1 MTEKIS
7 DNLDD
12 DIKKLMNINYSYPD
26 PNDEDLQYKLYK
38 KRELYS
44 NKSKSRPEI
53 KLSTDKDNNVVV
65 DDYNAIREYREYN
78 CARDFRLHPFQ
89 SLLGSMINPD
99 TPYKG
104 CIVFHGLGTGKCI
117 LGTSCVHL
125 KLDGVIKSMRISD
138 IWDKYSS
145 DVYITENNE
154 EWGEVNNEI
163 IVNSFDKTT
172 NNIVGGRVI
181 KLYREKINSVINYYY
196 LENNKIIGATMIH
209 KLLIYKDS
217 KIYFSNSLSEGDL
230 IGCIDV
236 NNEIMFS
243 RIKTIITMPYNNY
256 VYDLE
261 VDMYHNY
268 IANDIVCHNTCAG
281 VAIGEQFKLQA
292 QKYNTKIYVL
302 VSGPLIKENWKE
314 HVIKCTGE
322 TYMNKIDK
330 SITEPEEIIR
340 LKKQGIMNALQ
351 YYKFMS
357 YKSFYKRVLGEKIIE
372 KREGNKITY
381 RKTDEGEFERDISV
395 DRIYNLNNTLIIVDE
410 AHNLTGN
417 AYGDALMHIIKN
429 SINLKIVL
437 MSATPMKNLADDII
451 ELINF
456 IRPIESPMERD
467 KIFTGDKNFEMKLKK
482 DGLDY
487 FKKMASGYISHV
499 RGYDPLTFAKRI
511 DKGELI
517 DGLLFTKVI
526 RCYMNDFQYKIY
538 ETTVIEAEDA
548 LDRKSEAIANFVF
561 PCLSDDLKS
570 VKGCSGN
577 NGLIKLIGQIKT
589 NHSNVNK
596 IISETLIKRVN
607 KDDKDDKDDESDLV
621 KITSDGHNIT
631 GRILN
636 KKYLK
641 TFSTKFYK
649 ALKNINRLIWG
660 KKGAKTAFIYSN
672 LVKVGIEIFGQ
683 ILIQNGYLEY
693 NEDPSQ
699 YQINK
704 DTLCYYCGRTHENH
718 NKDIKDDD
726 SDEEDYN
733 EYRRHKKSKEIPQH
747 KFQPATF
754 ITVTGKGSEE
764 SADTI
769 PEEKKKILDEVFNIY
784 DNLEGKYIK
793 LILGSKVMNE
803 GISLINTGEVH
814 ILDVYFNLG
823 RVDQV
828 VGRGIRNC
836 SHYKQMTPDYI
847 FPYVNVYKYVVSL
860 EKGGLSS
867 EENLYRKAE
876 LKYLEIK
883 KIERSMKEVAFDCG
897 INREVNIMKEEVEQ
911 YENCK
916 EIKEG
921 HHSTDKDC
929 PQVCDF
935 TNCDYKCNSNKLNA
949 EYYDPTRKMYK
960 EIIKNDLDMT
970 TFNSTYAKN
979 EIDLFKNKIK
989 ELYLLD
995 YMYTLSD
1002 IIAYVRGSIS
1012 SNDIFDE
1019 FFVYKALDELIPTNE
1034 NEINSLRD
1042 TIVDKNN
1049 RHGYIIYVDKY
1060 YLFQPFDQN
1069 EDVPIYYRTTYVKP
1083 ISQSISL
1090 YNYLKYT
1097 PEFKEFKKH
1106 NEDRD
1111 ILSEQKL
1118 ITYNFDEAMEYYDNR
1133 EENKYVGIIDKEV
1146 DKKKSKD
1153 ITEIQDV
1160 FKIRDKRGKITD
1172 KKRGTGIQTLKGS
1185 VCTTKERGYIVKV
1198 CNDLGIN
1205 TNDQDTR
1212 FVLCDKIK
1220 DIMLNKEKYSTGKD
1234 KKTYIMIPINHPI
1247 YKFPY
1252 NLEDRLEYITKI
1264 LKSSIPIKINFDVK
1278 KEKDKKDAKD
1288 AYKINLIITGDNI
1301 SDYEEILFKNGF
1313 EKENKGYTIKI
1324 E

>member
-1 MTEKIS
+1 MS
-7 DNLDD
+7 DNIDD
-12 DIKKLMNINYSYPD
+12 KDDKNEKDIKKLMNINYSYPD
-26 PNDEDLQYKLYK
+26 QNDEDIQYKLYK
-38 KRELYS
+38 KRELYG
-44 NKSKSRPEI
+44 NKSKPRPTI
-53 KLSTDKDNNVVV
+53 KIKKDKDDNIIV
-65 DDYNAIREYREYN
+65 DDYNTIREYREEN
-78 CARDFRLHPFQ
+78 CAREFRLHPFQ
-89 SLLGSMINPD
+89 NLLGNIINPD

-104 CIVFHGLGTGKCI
+104 CIIFHGLGTGKCI
-117 LGTSCVHL
+117 LGSSE
-125 KLDGVIKSMRISD
+125 IKVKINDEHKIMKISD
-138 IWDKYSS
+138 IWDNYST
-145 DVYITENNE
+145 DIFITESNE
-154 EWGEVNNEI
+154 EWGNLKSEI
-163 IVNSFDKTT
+163 KVKSYSEKDINM
-172 NNIVGGRVI
+172 NIVEGGVLR
-181 KLYREKINSVINYYY
+181 LYREKINSLVKYYY
-196 LENNKIIGATMIH
+196 LENGKIIGATLIH
-209 KLLIYKDS
+209 KLLTIKNS
-217 KIYFSNSLSEGDL
+217 IYFSNNLVEGDMV
-230 IGCIDV
+230 GCINSFGELV
-236 NNEIMFS
+236 FS
-243 RIKTIITMPYNNY
+243 IIKKIVIIPYNNY

-261 VDMYHNY
+261 VETHHNY
-268 IANDIVCHNTCAG
+268 VANDIICHNTCAG
-281 VAIGEQFKLQA
+281 VAIGEQFKSQA

-314 HVIKCTGE
+314 HLIKCTGE
-322 TYMNKIDK
+322 TYMNRIDK
-330 SITEPEEIIR
+330 SIVDQEEISR

-372 KREGNKITY
+372 KREGSKITY
-381 RKTDEGEFERDISV
+381 RKTEDGEFERDISV
-395 DRIYNLNNTLIIVDE
+395 DRIYNLNNTLIIIDE

-417 AYGDALMHIIKN
+417 AYGEALMHVIKN
-429 SINLKIVL
+429 SINLKVVL

-451 ELINF
+451 ELLNF
-456 IRPIESPMERD
+456 IRPIESPIERD
-467 KIFTGDKNFEMKLKK
+467 KIFSGDKNYEMKIKK

-499 RGYDPLTFAKRI
+499 RGYDPLTFAKRV

-517 DGLLFTKVI
+517 KGLLFTKVI
-526 RCYMNDFQYKIY
+526 KCYMKEFQHKIY
-538 ETTVIEAEDA
+538 DKTIIESEDA

-561 PCLSDDLKS
+561 PCLSDDLKTVS
-570 VKGCSGN
+570 GCSGN
-577 NGLIKLIGQIKT
+577 NGLIKLISQLKT
-589 NHSNVNK
+589 NQDKVNK
-596 IISETLIKRVN
+596 IIGETLL
-607 KDDKDDKDDESDLV
+607 KDIGNDEELV
-621 KITSDGHNIT
+621 KITQSGHNIT
-631 GRILN
+631 GKILN
-636 KKYLK
+636 IKYLK
-641 TFSTKFYK
+641 TFSTKFYTT
-649 ALKNINRLIWG
+649 LKNINRLVWG
-660 KKGAKTAFIYSN
+660 KKGPKTAFIYSN
-672 LVKVGIEIFGQ
+672 LVKVGIEIFEQ
-683 ILIQNGYLEY
+683 ILLQNGYLEY

-704 DTLCYYCGRTHENH
+704 DTVCYYCGKTFENH
-718 NKDIKDDD
+718 NKQNQDDKD
-726 SDEEDYN
+726 SENYDEYK
-733 EYRRHKKSKEIPQH
+733 RHKKTKEIQQH

-769 PEEKKKILDEVFNIY
+769 PEEKKKILDDVFNIY
-784 DNLEGKYIK
+784 DNLEGKFIK

-836 SHYKQMTPDYI
+836 SHYRQMTPDYI

-860 EKGGLSS
+860 EKGLSS
-867 EENLYRKAE
+867 EEDLYRKAE

-883 KIERSMKEVAFDCG
+883 KIERSMKEIAFDCA

-916 EIKEG
+916 EVKENAQV
-921 HHSTDKDC
+921 TENDC

-935 TNCDYKCNSNKLNA
+935 TRCDYKCHSSKLNA
-949 EYYDPTRKMYK
+949 EYYDPTRNMYK
-960 EIIKNDLDMT
+960 SINKDELDMT

-979 EIDLFKNKIK
+979 EINQCKTKIK

-1002 IIAYVRGSIS
+1002 IISYTRASLKDA
-1012 SNDIFDE
+1012 DIFDE

-1042 TIVDKNN
+1042 TVIDKNN
-1049 RHGYIIYVDKY
+1049 RQGYLIYVDKY

-1083 ISQSISL
+1083 ISQSVSL
-1090 YNYLKYT
+1090 YNYLKHT

-1106 NEDRD
+1106 NEDKD

-1118 ITYNFDEAMEYYDNR
+1118 LEYNFDDAMEYYDNR
-1133 EENKYVGIIDKEV
+1133 EENKFVGIIDKEV

-1160 FKIRDKRGKITD
+1160 FKIRDKRGKVVD

-1198 CNDLGIN
+1198 CNDLGIK
-1205 TNDQDTR
+1205 TNEQDTR
-1212 FVLCDKIK
+1212 FTLCDKIRE
-1220 DIMLNKEKYSTGKD
+1220 IMLNKEKYATGKD
-1234 KKTYIMIPINHPI
+1234 KKTYVMIPINHPV

-1252 NLEDRLEYITKI
+1252 NLEDRVEYIQKI
-1264 LKSSIPIKINFDVK
+1264 VKSSIPIKLNYDVK
-1278 KEKDKKDAKD
+1278 KEKDKDEKEAF
-1288 AYKINLIITGDNI
+1288 KIILTVNGENI
-1301 SDYEEILFKNGF
+1301 KNYDEIFLKNGF
-1313 EKENKGYTIKI
+1313 ISENKSYKIKI